1 MCPQPW
7 EGRDASHLLKPQAA
21 LGCSGSSV
29 APCGTPWSS
38 SAFPR
43 PSWRAPGLPAHS
55 TGCSL
60 FSHQLSRLAG
70 HQGQPHRRVG
80 GTGAGPETAL
90 SPPHPWGPPHQGR
103 GPCGVAA
110 LGTPRSVSS
119 AHSARAG
126 EQGGTPHSCLTRP
139 WHKAQPSGKWTGPA
153 LTQHVP
159 LLGCRQPCPG
169 AALAK
174 REQLSQGQSHF
185 PGTGNTTQAKSV
197 STQFTPGRDREAAER
212 AGPGSRTLGLPTQ
225 FLTNCKGGF

>member
-1 MCPQPW
+1 MQDLRQLCPLPTPGVPLIRAGDPAGWQP
-7 EGRDASHLLKPQAA
+7 L
-21 LGCSGSSV
+21 
-29 APCGTPWSS
+29 
-38 SAFPR
+38 
-43 PSWRAPGLPAHS
+43 
-55 TGCSL
+55 
-60 FSHQLSRLAG
+60 
-70 HQGQPHRRVG
+70 
-80 GTGAGPETAL
+80 
-90 SPPHPWGPPHQGR
+90 GPP
-103 GPCGVAA
+103 V
-110 LGTPRSVSS
+110 
-119 AHSARAG
+119 HSPLPTVP
-126 EQGGTPHSCLTRP
+126 EQGSREGPPHSCLTRP